1 MRKSLLL
8 AAPATLAWS
17 LGSAYAADPAVVAE
31 PEPAEFVKICDVY
44 GTGFFYIPGTE
55 TCLKLG
61 GYVRYDIGFGE
72 NLGSDVDGD
81 GLGDTYYKRA
91 RFSLQTDARSETE
104 LGTLRAYAQV
114 NFDRDTN
121 GSIWNYNAF
130 GSPVADNIYINHI
143 YMELGG
149 FRIGMT
155 DSVFSTLTA
164 LDGNYAG
171 NVINDWLLGYGPFR
185 TNQVSYTYTGGYG
198 FAATVALEQGAGA
211 YAIDDYVPHVVF
223 GASVTQGW
231 GKVSAVGA
239 YDSVNEVWAG
249 KARLDIKATD
259 AISLF
264 VMAGYKSDENI
275 QNYYGNW
282 GGAWA
287 VWGGGTAQVN
297 DKTSLNVQFAYDDS
311 KQFVGVANVSYTVVP
326 GFYVTPEVVY
336 TSKLDYIAGGKDSL
350 GGFLRFQRNF

>member
-1 MRKSLLL
+1 MKKSILSAVL
-8 AAPATLAWS
+8 AVPA
-17 LGSAYAADPAVVAE
+17 LGFNGAYAADPAVVAE

-44 GTGFFYIPGTE
+44 GAGFFYIPGTE
-55 TCLKLG
+55 TCLRIG

-91 RFSLQTDARSETE
+91 RFSLQTDARSQTE
-104 LGTLRAYAQV
+104 LGTLRAYAKI

-121 GSIWNYNAF
+121 GSIWNYNSF
-130 GSPVADNIYINHI
+130 GSPVGDNIYINDI
-143 YMELGG
+143 YVELGG

-155 DSVFSTLTA
+155 DSVFTTLT
-164 LDGNYAG
+164 DYAG

-185 TNQVSYTYTGGYG
+185 TNQISYTYTGGNG
-198 FAATVALEQGAGA
+198 FAATVALEQGAGS
-211 YAIDDYVPHVVF
+211 YTIDNYVPHVVF
-223 GASVTQGW
+223 GGSYTQGW

-264 VMAGYKSDENI
+264 VMAGYKSDKNI

-282 GGAWA
+282 GGSWA
-287 VWGGGTAQVN
+287 VWGGGTAKVN
-297 DKTSLNVQFAYDDS
+297 DKTSLNLQVAYDDS
-311 KQFVGVANVSYTVVP
+311 KAFAAVANVSYAVVP

-336 TSKLDYIAGGKDSL
+336 TSKLDYITNGKGSL
-350 GGFLRFQRNF
+350 GGFIRFERNF